1 MIDFA
6 QLVENI
12 DKSTKTNL
20 KIKALELYFKNAS
33 NEDKVWAIAL
43 FSSKRPKRAIKS
55 SNLRMYAS
63 EVANVPLWLFE
74 ESYHI
79 VGDLAETIALIVP
92 ETKLKITKKY
102 SLSKVINEIINL
114 KNCSEND
121 QKKYLINQWLH
132 LNYYSRFVFNKLIT
146 GGFRIG
152 VSQKLMTKSLSNVT
166 GIDQDTIAYQI
177 LGDWDPQKT
186 TFEDLILDPDK
197 QSLIYKPYPFYLA
210 HSLDLNLEK
219 LGDCSDWVYENKWD
233 GIRGQLIKR
242 NNEVMVWSR
251 GGELI
256 SNQFP
261 DLVKIGNYIS
271 NGTVLD
277 GEILPYKNNKIGS
290 FNDLQKRLG

>member
-114 KNCSEND
+114 K
-121 QKKYLINQWLH
+121 
-132 LNYYSRFVFNKLIT
+132 
-146 GGFRIG
+146 
-152 VSQKLMTKSLSNVT
+152 KSL
-166 GIDQDTIAYQI
+166 
-177 LGDWDPQKT
+177 
-186 TFEDLILDPDK
+186 
-197 QSLIYKPYPFYLA
+197 
-210 HSLDLNLEK
+210 
-219 LGDCSDWVYENKWD
+219 
-233 GIRGQLIKR
+233 
-242 NNEVMVWSR
+242 
-251 GGELI
+251 
-256 SNQFP
+256 
-261 DLVKIGNYIS
+261 
-271 NGTVLD
+271 
-277 GEILPYKNNKIGS
+277 
-290 FNDLQKRLG
+290 

>member
-121 QKKYLINQWLH
+121 QKKYLTNQWLH

-152 VSQKLMTKSLSNVT
+152 VSKKKMTKT
-166 GIDQDTIAYQI
+166 
-177 LGDWDPQKT
+177 
-186 TFEDLILDPDK
+186 
-197 QSLIYKPYPFYLA
+197 
-210 HSLDLNLEK
+210 
-219 LGDCSDWVYENKWD
+219 
-233 GIRGQLIKR
+233 
-242 NNEVMVWSR
+242 
-251 GGELI
+251 
-256 SNQFP
+256 
-261 DLVKIGNYIS
+261 
-271 NGTVLD
+271 
-277 GEILPYKNNKIGS
+277 
-290 FNDLQKRLG
+290 

>member
-92 ETKLKITKKY
+92 ETKLKITKTVSY
-102 SLSKVINEIINL
+102 T
-114 KNCSEND
+114 
-121 QKKYLINQWLH
+121 H
-132 LNYYSRFVFNKLIT
+132 LT
-146 GGFRIG
+146 
-152 VSQKLMTKSLSNVT
+152 
-166 GIDQDTIAYQI
+166 
-177 LGDWDPQKT
+177 
-186 TFEDLILDPDK
+186 
-197 QSLIYKPYPFYLA
+197 
-210 HSLDLNLEK
+210 
-219 LGDCSDWVYENKWD
+219 
-233 GIRGQLIKR
+233 
-242 NNEVMVWSR
+242 
-251 GGELI
+251 
-256 SNQFP
+256 
-261 DLVKIGNYIS
+261 
-271 NGTVLD
+271 
-277 GEILPYKNNKIGS
+277 LPTRY
-290 FNDLQKRLG
+290 RV

>member
-92 ETKLKITKKY
+92 ETNLKITKKY

-114 KNCSEND
+114 KNCSEKMI
-121 QKKYLINQWLH
+121 KK
-132 LNYYSRFVFNKLIT
+132 
-146 GGFRIG
+146 
-152 VSQKLMTKSLSNVT
+152 
-166 GIDQDTIAYQI
+166 
-177 LGDWDPQKT
+177 
-186 TFEDLILDPDK
+186 
-197 QSLIYKPYPFYLA
+197 
-210 HSLDLNLEK
+210 
-219 LGDCSDWVYENKWD
+219 
-233 GIRGQLIKR
+233 
-242 NNEVMVWSR
+242 
-251 GGELI
+251 I
-256 SNQFP
+256 S
-261 DLVKIGNYIS
+261 Y
-271 NGTVLD
+271 
-277 GEILPYKNNKIGS
+277 
-290 FNDLQKRLG
+290 